1 MSNTENKND
10 LEQDTNSVSEFVNDN
25 TDKTKSGIDN
35 TTDKTQSGVN
45 NTTDKIQSG
54 IDKQSEN
61 VSSGVDKL
69 NSSFQDIAGELF
81 TTNNLL
87 ILIGFLGVYF
97 GYSYFIKGNA
107 PEVNVGSYTQRGT
120 SVVIDIFFFIIIC
133 IILYLLFT
141 DMNNTDKKK
150 TMIGSFV
157 NELTDYLDNPSSVLI
172 SLFLLIGLYMVIYLF
187 GIPMEA
193 GVKPIAISIIE
204 TIAWSLLVI
213 IIIIDFFKYVFNVS
227 FKELFDKIK
236 AFFNGEEEKEEEVS
250 ELPPVKCE
258 TPSTSTSDPDSEVF
272 NVSNNLYTYEDA
284 KAICKAYDS
293 TLATYEQVESAYNS
307 GAEWCNYGWS
317 DGQMA
322 LFPTQKNTWDNLQK
336 LDEGQC
342 DANKKKGNNCGR
354 PGINGGYIANPY
366 VKFGVNC
373 FGKKPKPTENDLKV
387 MDAKKESVYPKTP
400 EELELEKKIDYWKDN
415 ADKYLQLNSYNTT
428 KWNKK
433 NSSTKNSN

>member
-204 TIAWSLLVI
+204 TIHTLFIVHRDIKPHHFMIKNNDIFLIEIGRAFIAFFFVVILAQILLVI
-213 IIIIDFFKYVFNVS
+213 
-227 FKELFDKIK
+227 
-236 AFFNGEEEKEEEVS
+236 
-250 ELPPVKCE
+250 
-258 TPSTSTSDPDSEVF
+258 
-272 NVSNNLYTYEDA
+272 
-284 KAICKAYDS
+284 
-293 TLATYEQVESAYNS
+293 
-307 GAEWCNYGWS
+307 
-317 DGQMA
+317 
-322 LFPTQKNTWDNLQK
+322 
-336 LDEGQC
+336 
-342 DANKKKGNNCGR
+342 KKKQ
-354 PGINGGYIANPY
+354 
-366 VKFGVNC
+366 F
-373 FGKKPKPTENDLKV
+373 EKV
-387 MDAKKESVYPKTP
+387 
-400 EELELEKKIDYWKDN
+400 
-415 ADKYLQLNSYNTT
+415 QLAEMNF
-428 KWNKK
+428 
-433 NSSTKNSN
+433 